1 LFPDSTLLYQ
11 VITVQNRLGEAS
23 RDLFIEMHNFIFRVP
38 TANLVHSSYGQLHEM
53 TINVMSYVT
62 SATRSQKTLEQILQ
76 EYSKVDNEV
85 EASSFFLKQMQKTI
99 MILQK
104 KLIVMS
110 KKYKD
115 PLLRHIFMLSNRSHI
130 EATNKIWEL
139 ETILGNEWF
148 QNNKEKIQK
157 NLEFYKRSSWNEV
170 LEFLK
175 LDNNEKLTLNDNI
188 TEEVLKEKIH
198 LFNSHFEDMCRVQS
212 AWSVYDNK
220 LREEIISSVGNM
232 LLPAYGIFVGRLQ
245 DILGNQAYKYIKY
258 GMFEIQDLL
267 NHLFLGNENI

>member
-1 LFPDSTLLYQ
+1 
-11 VITVQNRLGEAS
+11 
-23 RDLFIEMHNFIFRVP
+23 
-38 TANLVHSSYGQLHEM
+38 
-53 TINVMSYVT
+53 
-62 SATRSQKTLEQILQ
+62 
-76 EYSKVDNEV
+76 
-85 EASSFFLKQMQKTI
+85 
-99 MILQK
+99 
-104 KLIVMS
+104 
-110 KKYKD
+110 
-115 PLLRHIFMLSNRSHI
+115 MLSNRSHI

-157 NLEFYKRSSWNEV
+157 NLEFYKRNSWNEV

-198 LFNSHFEDMCRVQS
+198 LFNSHFEDICRVQS

-220 LREEIISSVGNM
+220 LREEIISSVRNI

-258 GMFEIQDLL
+258 GMLEIQDLL
-267 NHLFLGNENI
+267 NHLFLGKKNI